1 MTPDQEEIIRCL
13 CIILCQFILQKL
25 TVCLHVVVGYQNH
38 LTKFISAPTL
48 PRYKNFLTKVSNMPQ
63 PKNLTAAIIVIG
75 DEILSGRTK
84 DKNIGW
90 LAENLSTLGIQLVE
104 ARVIADNRQVIID
117 TVQTLSAAYDLVF
130 TSGGIGPTHDDI
142 TTEAVA
148 AAFNLPVIRHPEAER
163 RLMEHYA
170 NTDLEFNA
178 ARQKMADIPETATLI
193 DNPLSAAPGF
203 VLQNVYVLPGVPVI
217 LQAMFEGLRNSLPG
231 GVVMTRITVQCGTG
245 EGNIAPIMATV
256 QSRYEGVSIGSYP
269 WFKPGQFGTAVVVSG
284 LDQGA
289 AESAAKNVE
298 AEVRLFGADAQIVDV
313 DGTHVL

>member
-1 MTPDQEEIIRCL
+1 M
-13 CIILCQFILQKL
+13 
-25 TVCLHVVVGYQNH
+25 
-38 LTKFISAPTL
+38 S
-48 PRYKNFLTKVSNMPQ
+48 Q
-63 PKNLTAAIIVIG
+63 PKNPTAAIIVIG

-90 LAENLSTLGIQLVE
+90 LAEKLSAQGIQLVE

-117 TVQTLSAAYDLVF
+117 TVKTLSAAYDLVF

-148 AAFNLPVIRHPEAER
+148 AAFDVPVVRHSEAER
-163 RLMEHYA
+163 RLVAHYE

-178 ARQKMADIPETATLI
+178 ARQKMADIPATATLI

-203 VLQNVYVLPGVPVI
+203 ILGNVHVLPGVPAI
-217 LQAMFEGLRNSLPG
+217 LQAMFEGMRGALPG

-245 EGNIAPIMATV
+245 EGNIATILATV

-284 LDQGA
+284 LDQNA
-289 AESAAKNVE
+289 TASAAKDIQS
-298 AEVRLFGADAQIVDV
+298 EVWLFGADAKIVEA
-313 DGTHVL
+313 DGTPLG